1 MHAPAGILLPQS
13 VLTSSWFILMATVV
27 AFNTIIYIGLTL
39 SKLIPMPRQFHPDR
53 VRRLLRRLGF
63 DPDKDATMDDI
74 PRPEAP
80 ETDDPYENIR
90 REIARRDIPQAFGL
104 VGGLVIALSVAAIAA
119 FHSSG
124 ITFQLVEIGVGVIF
138 LLVAQVLGRTH
149 TKARAVM
156 WTWALGCVVIV
167 AMLAAEAI
175 RVNEQLPLAYSLIV
189 MTAFP
194 PIALAWRP
202 SIVAGLLMLVIVC
215 VTVIIVDGTE
225 SGRLLAAAVSA
236 LLVGA
241 ILLRLRLKA
250 IDALADEQAR
260 SAALVSTD
268 VLTGVLSR
276 HGLLTLM
283 TGLAGTAE
291 RLGESVCVMY
301 FDVQHLAKANE
312 QYGSIYGDDVLRA
325 VADAIKEHV
334 RLGDL
339 VARWGGD
346 EFLVAGLGG
355 KPNGEQL
362 ALRIQEAVRVS
373 GVNLG
378 KWPTQVRIGVAA
390 GDPRTTTFDQIV
402 AEATAELTRA

>member
-1 MHAPAGILLPQS
+1 
-13 VLTSSWFILMATVV
+13 
-27 AFNTIIYIGLTL
+27 
-39 SKLIPMPRQFHPDR
+39 
-53 VRRLLRRLGF
+53 
-63 DPDKDATMDDI
+63 MDDI

-104 VGGLVIALSVAAIAA
+104 VGGLVIALSVAAMAA

-124 ITFQLVEIGVGVIF
+124 IAFQLVEIGVGVIF

-149 TKARAVM
+149 TKARVVM
-156 WTWALGCVVIV
+156 WTWSLGCVVIV
-167 AMLAAEAI
+167 AMLAVETI

-225 SGRLLAAAVSA
+225 SGRLIAAAVSA

-283 TGLAGTAE
+283 TGMAGTAE
-291 RLGESVCVMY
+291 RLGESICVMY

-355 KPNGEQL
+355 KPNGEHL